1 MPLRSLFV
9 AAALVAAAT
18 TAPALAG
25 SFDGAGQGRVYADA
39 YGNLVIESRAGF
51 KRIMVGKG
59 YMAGDYQALD
69 LETPRETAY
78 LERNGGKL
86 YLRRANPCTEGVLIK
101 GRSYMYGLP
110 DGVLPVL
117 VAPCR

>member
-1 MPLRSLFV
+1 MPFRLLFV
-9 AAALVAAAT
+9 AAAFAAAGAT
-18 TAPALAG
+18 PALAG
-25 SFDGAGQGRVYADA
+25 GYSGERVYADA

-78 LERNGGKL
+78 LERDGGKL